1 MEELIQQYHEDN
13 GITYIMQAV
22 NSDGDVIVKYESEL
36 SFDDVASYSAV
47 ADEYIEKYIIDELA
61 SKAEYEA
68 EDLAERQLQEELDH
82 VA

>member
-22 NSDGDVIVKYESEL
+22 NNDGDVIVKYESDF
-36 SFDDVASYSAV
+36 SFDDVSGFSSQG
-47 ADEYIEKYIIDELA
+47 DSYIEAYILDELN

-68 EDLAERQLQEELDH
+68 ESYAEQHMQEELDN
-82 VA
+82 AA